1 MVYSTGRTFIKRG
14 RVTKNNKFFCPASKT
29 LKQLPHVLQYVHV
42 HLECYY
48 NHFLNDYRAN
58 SMRDKEELFWRQ
70 GDFGYVKDV
79 ADSLKTLCKP
89 KNKAKKMI
97 KYAHATYYTSNIY
110 MSPSLPPSLPLS
122 RTIQVS
128 FVLLICDSAM
138 PRIFI

>member
-14 RVTKNNKFFCPASKT
+14 MSQKITQIFLPGIKNIETAGSCSAICTCTF
-29 LKQLPHVLQYVHV
+29 
-42 HLECYY
+42 ECYY

-89 KNKAKKMI
+89 ENKAKNNK
-97 KYAHATYYTSNIY
+97 
-110 MSPSLPPSLPLS
+110 
-122 RTIQVS
+122 
-128 FVLLICDSAM
+128 ICTH
-138 PRIFI
+138 